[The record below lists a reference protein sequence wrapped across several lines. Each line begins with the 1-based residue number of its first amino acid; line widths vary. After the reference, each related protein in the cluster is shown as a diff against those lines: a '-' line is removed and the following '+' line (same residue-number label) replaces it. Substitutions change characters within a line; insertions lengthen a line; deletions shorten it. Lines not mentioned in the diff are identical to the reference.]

1 MAHPIGEE
9 KIRAWLALLEVES
22 RLADGLAKRLEAGAG
37 IALPRY
43 DVLFQLAEHG
53 GSLRM
58 SELADK
64 VLLSR
69 SGLSR
74 LIDRM
79 EADGLVER
87 REHPVDGRGASA
99 VITTAGRKVLRKAI
113 PVARDYIIERFAS
126 RLTRAEARA
135 LYTTLEKLLA
145 SARSAGQSNG
155 DRDTSSEVAHAKE
168 YRQ

>member
-22 RLADGLAKRLEAGAG
+22 RLADGLAKRLDAGAG
-37 IALPRY
+37 LALPRY
-43 DVLFQLAEHG
+43 DVLFQLAEQG
-53 GSLRM
+53 GALRM

-113 PVARDYIIERFAS
+113 PIARDYIIEHFAS

-145 SARSAGQSNG
+145 EARPMRATEGDPETSKQVAG
-155 DRDTSSEVAHAKE
+155 AKK
-168 YRQ
+168 